1 MKPQETAP
9 FRLPIT
15 AVLVVGFGGLVAV
28 AVAVVLYLG
37 VAIGRQNTLD
47 LLSDKAEAAIDSMV
61 SHIDRRLRPIVAQ
74 ALWISKEVSRGSLEI
89 GDRGNLDSFML
100 GALAGT
106 PQTAGIALIQRN
118 GEYLRYMRDERNV
131 VEAITEHNA
140 DFTAWFAEVENA
152 EGPKWRQPNWDNPLN
167 EPILILETPLRRDE
181 VLLGI
186 LVQVVPV
193 SSFSRYIANKVSVT
207 GFDTPFILLE
217 KSRVLAHPLLAS
229 LTPEA
234 RSEQNL
240 PTVEEIGD
248 VILESMWSDTH
259 SEESF
264 LKMTRSE
271 VRIVNLEN
279 YFAVLFRTVEG
290 YGDKPWTVGIYF
302 NTVHGGSEV
311 VRLRHAFLSGL
322 IILLVSVIV
331 AIVFA
336 KTLAKPVHR
345 ISESALTVRSG
356 DLGAVEDLPSNH
368 IRELDDASRSFNEM
382 VHGLRDRDMIRET
395 LGRYVP
401 ERVAETLLKGGGELS
416 PEETVASVLFS
427 DIEGFTA
434 MIQDLGPQGTVEVLN
449 VYFSAM
455 VEILEEH
462 GGVVTQFQGDGI
474 LATFNVPIVA
484 DDHAEKALGAAQKM
498 IEACRSQSFAGRRLG
513 CRVGI
518 NTGSVIAG
526 AVGANDRLTYTVHGD
541 AVNLAARL
549 EALNKDLG
557 TRILVSGS
565 TAALVQSHELAARGT
580 QAVRGVAADVEIFE
594 LVVPESG

>member
-1 MKPQETAP
+1 
-9 FRLPIT
+9 
-15 AVLVVGFGGLVAV
+15 
-28 AVAVVLYLG
+28 
-37 VAIGRQNTLD
+37 
-47 LLSDKAEAAIDSMV
+47 MV

-89 GDRGNLDSFML
+89 GDRGKLDSFML

-140 DFTAWFAEVENA
+140 DFTACFAEVENA

-271 VRIVNLEN
+271 VRIVNMEEN

-336 KTLAKPVHR
+336 KTLAKPVRR

-434 MIQDLGPQGTVEVLN
+434 MIQDLGLGPQGTVEVLN
-449 VYFSAM
+449 AYFSAM
-455 VEILEEH
+455 VEILEER